1 MLLQRDVLASLE
13 LLLTQ
18 AKTYEQSLGTDQH
31 TRTAF
36 SVLTNLSRQLVQ
48 QVQDL
53 ESHLHP
59 TALEKLGLEPALERL
74 ANQATR
80 AHGVHVHLDVQ
91 RLPERPSPPV
101 ELALFRAAQHELD
114 NAIRD
119 AHATQITMT
128 ITTNKRM
135 SCA

>member
-13 LLLTQ
+13 LLLAQ

-31 TRTAF
+31 TRAAF
-36 SVLTNLSRQLVQ
+36 RADKPSRQLIQ

-59 TALEKLGLEPALERL
+59 TALENLGLEPALEHL

-80 AHGVHVHLDVQ
+80 AHGVHVHLEMS
-91 RLPERPSPPV
+91 RLTTRPSPPW
-101 ELALFRAAQHELD
+101 
-114 NAIRD
+114 N
-119 AHATQITMT
+119 
-128 ITTNKRM
+128 
-135 SCA
+135 